1 MRIPG
6 LMIAVTVISTLVLF
20 AGCGEEV
27 SVDKGDKYKLNSSYR
42 IETVTDMGDATDGF
56 TFTLP
61 EGTVVEAIYS
71 AGAGKGFFEAN
82 IVEMNGMTDF
92 DKIEQE
98 VVPSSIRRK
107 EEYVS
112 YSFAL
117 PIDSIGTMLKKVE

>member
-6 LMIAVTVISTLVLF
+6 LIAVIVISILVLF
-20 AGCGEEV
+20 AGCGDEV
-27 SVDKGDKYKLNSSYR
+27 SVEKGDKYKLNSSFKV
-42 IETVTDMGDATDGF
+42 EAVTDMGDATDGF

-82 IVEMNGMTDF
+82 IIEMNGMNNF
-92 DKIEQE
+92 DKIEQV
-98 VVPSSIRRK
+98 VVPSNIRRK

-117 PIDSIGTMLKKVE
+117 PLDSIGTMLEKVE